1 MVNGDLCHVLLLKK
15 ITPKLAFDEK
25 KNDETRRNEL
35 RNKFI
40 SLTGLDKIA
49 LNACEP
55 DLEII
60 SREDKGTY
68 ILTRFEFS
76 SEVGERVPCYLL
88 VPKTLDK
95 NVGKKYPVA
104 ITLQG
109 HVTGFH
115 NSIGVA
121 KFPADFDG
129 GLERRSMALQAVEN
143 GYAAL
148 AIEQRG
154 MGERK
159 PTMEKRGKNVNC
171 RFASFVAI
179 SMGRTLIGERV
190 WDVSKAI
197 DMLSNFPECDTDKIV
212 ITGNSGGGT
221 TSYYA
226 ACYDER
232 IKICAPSCAFCPY
245 KSSVLDILHCECNQ
259 IPQAIIYFEMQDL
272 AELICPRELVI
283 VAGEKDDIFPI
294 NGVKEGYKTVE
305 KIYEHY
311 NASGNCRLVVTPREH
326 WWCTDIVWEAISEAA
341 AKLGFK

>member
-1 MVNGDLCHVLLLKK
+1 MINGDLCHEELLKK
-15 ITPKLAFDEK
+15 ITPELRFDEN
-25 KNDETRRNEL
+25 KNDAERRKTLKE
-35 RNKFI
+35 KFV

-49 LNACEP
+49 LNACAP

-60 SREDKGTY
+60 FREDKGDY

-76 SEVGERVPCYLL
+76 SEKGERVPCYLL
-88 VPKTLDK
+88 TPKTGK
-95 NVGKKYPVA
+95 KKYPVA

-121 KFPADFDG
+121 KYPADLDG
-129 GLERRSMALQAVEN
+129 GLERRSMSLQAVKN
-143 GYAAL
+143 GYVAL

-159 PTMEKRGKNVNC
+159 PTRQNRGANVNC

-190 WDVSKAI
+190 WDVSRAI
-197 DMLSNFPECDTDKIV
+197 DTLSYFPECDVDKII

-226 ACYDER
+226 ACFDER

-245 KSSVLDILHCECNQ
+245 KNSVLDILHCECNQ
-259 IPQAIIYFEMQDL
+259 IPRAVNYFEMQDL
-272 AELICPRELVI
+272 AELIVPRKLAVI
-283 VAGEKDDIFPI
+283 AGEKDDIFPI
-294 NGVKEGYKTVE
+294 DGVKEGFETVR
-305 KIYEHY
+305 KIYSHY
-311 NASGNCRLVVTPREH
+311 NAEKNCALYVTPKEH
-326 WWCTDIVWEAISEAA
+326 WWCEDVVWGAINRAA
-341 AKLGFK
+341 AELKF

>member
-1 MVNGDLCHVLLLKK
+1 MINGDLCHETLLKK
-15 ITPKLAFDEK
+15 ITPKLSFDEK
-25 KNDETRRNEL
+25 KNDELRRNEL
-35 RNKFI
+35 KDKFI

-49 LNACEP
+49 LNACDP

-60 SREDKGTY
+60 FKEDKGAY
-68 ILTRFEFS
+68 FLTRFEFS

-88 VPKTLDK
+88 TPKTE
-95 NVGKKYPVA
+95 GKGQRKFPVA

-121 KFPADFDG
+121 KFPEDFDG

-143 GYAAL
+143 GYVAL

-159 PTMEKRGKNVNC
+159 STLAKRGPKVNC

-197 DMLSNFPECDTDKIV
+197 DALSGFPECDTDKII

-259 IPQAIIYFEMQDL
+259 IPQAINYFEMQDL
-272 AELICPRELVI
+272 SELICPRELVI
-283 VAGEKDDIFPI
+283 IAGEKDDIFPI
-294 NGVKEGYKTVE
+294 SGVKEGYETVK
-305 KIYEHY
+305 KIYRHY
-311 NASGNCRLVVTPREH
+311 NAEENCELVVTPREH
-326 WWCTDIVWEAISEAA
+326 WWCADIVWKAVNETA